1 MAGFGGRPGTQNF
14 TTTDAIL
21 GKGGRPCRVYG
32 VYLLSTS
39 TASVVILRNGQTVGG
54 TIQLQLDG
62 TISKATY
69 WTDPNGLLFA
79 NGCFVDV
86 DNNTSALAVSFEE
99 EL

>member
-1 MAGFGGRPGTQNF
+1 MAGFAGRPGTQNF
-14 TTTDAIL
+14 TTTDGIL
-21 GKGGRPCRVYG
+21 GRGSRPCRVFG
-32 VYLLSTS
+32 VYLLSGG
-39 TASVVILRNGQTVGG
+39 TASTVILRNGSSATS

-69 WTDPNGLLFA
+69 WSDANGLLFP

-86 DNNTSALAVSFEE
+86 DSNTTALSVSFEE